1 MESLSRLFSGKA
13 ASNAGVAGPGPSVLG
28 PSSGDA
34 RQSPDQGLLGALG
47 NDSAMLQHAQKL
59 WQHLDELAA
68 NDPEGYR
75 KFLDQQAKAAG
86 VQQPTSGGAGKAA
99 VIVTCGVVE
108 GPNAGSSAVLEIWP
122 DTQGEVKPATI
133 GGAPYRGQADNL
145 RSLHLPLKALRDP
158 EVRSHGALGPGGR
171 GLVLA
176 CKAHPDVVRL
186 AVEEAEA
193 RAAVVEWASK
203 FWEIRAQV
211 KLSRE
216 SRKVFLDRD
225 FLSPATREGLRE
237 EERRAREAGVR
248 RVAEE
253 AGTHLPQDLVS
264 ELAALSMGGG
274 AGARPT
280 QARRE
285 PLVQEL
291 GEASSS
297 SHPAPSPASQKAP
310 HSALKAP
317 SWVREKLVTKGY
329 CQVLFSLPGVQRAAE
344 VDLEVFEGQYLWMDA
359 SRRGFRPVEV
369 WLGCVVDETA
379 IRAKFSRKRRQL
391 LVILPFLSKSNGV
404 GGRT

>member
-1 MESLSRLFSGKA
+1 M
-13 ASNAGVAGPGPSVLG
+13 
-28 PSSGDA
+28 
-34 RQSPDQGLLGALG
+34 
-47 NDSAMLQHAQKL
+47 
-59 WQHLDELAA
+59 
-68 NDPEGYR
+68 
-75 KFLDQQAKAAG
+75 
-86 VQQPTSGGAGKAA
+86 
-99 VIVTCGVVE
+99 TCGVVE

-274 AGARPT
+274 AGARCGVGRSVTRGKFSAGSSRGRGLYRRLPFHMLRRPT

-317 SWVREKLVTKGY
+317 SWVR
-329 CQVLFSLPGVQRAAE
+329 
-344 VDLEVFEGQYLWMDA
+344 
-359 SRRGFRPVEV
+359 
-369 WLGCVVDETA
+369 
-379 IRAKFSRKRRQL
+379 
-391 LVILPFLSKSNGV
+391 
-404 GGRT
+404 